1 MFKAKILNL
10 YFPERFA
17 NICSGDDL
25 RLVAGKLSLP
35 DDLPLSR
42 YQNILVQL
50 KDSNETTRRWS
61 IPKFMSFTYR
71 TYVRGA
77 DAPDNVEIRK
87 PRKLS
92 PKKVNFEGIAAQRSM
107 IGAKAELYAVDWE
120 EKRLVGE
127 GLANLIPKIKD
138 LRDRPVM
145 GMTTANI
152 RRAIQNDTSR

>member
-1 MFKAKILNL
+1 
-10 YFPERFA
+10 
-17 NICSGDDL
+17 
-25 RLVAGKLSLP
+25 
-35 DDLPLSR
+35 
-42 YQNILVQL
+42 
-50 KDSNETTRRWS
+50 
-61 IPKFMSFTYR
+61 MSFTYR